1 MPLNKGCSISALRE
15 NISKLVGEGY
25 PQDQAVAAAMETLR
39 SSCKKL
45 DKPMPDMGE
54 IVPPD
59 FDDTDLEAV
68 VRVLLAKEAE
78 KQGRATDVWGIFDFG
93 KES

>member
-1 MPLNKGCSISALRE
+1 MPLNKSCSVKALRD
-15 NISKLVGEGY
+15 NISRLVTEGF

-39 SSCKKL
+39 SSCRGL
-45 DKPMPDMGE
+45 GKPVPDMGE

-59 FDDTDLEAV
+59 FDDEDLEAV
-68 VRVLLAKEAE
+68 VRVLLAEEAE
-78 KQGRATDVWGIFDFG
+78 KQQRATDIWGVFDFG